1 MKVYWEGSPWVYPGV
16 WYVMFT
22 VVTSEGNNHSHF
34 HLVRSVEEAR
44 VAVEVLT
51 TFVDVV
57 KAEVSG

>member
-1 MKVYWEGSPWVYPGV
+1 MKVYWESQPWVYPGI

-22 VVTSEGNNHSHF
+22 VITPEGNNHSHF

-51 TFVDVV
+51 TFVVV
-57 KAEVSG
+57 INSEVD

>member
-1 MKVYWEGSPWVYPGV
+1 MKVYWEGSPWVHPGI

-22 VVTSEGNNHSHF
+22 VITAEGNNHSHF

-51 TFVDVV
+51 TFVAVI
-57 KAEVSG
+57 KTEVD

>member
-1 MKVYWEGSPWVYPGV
+1 MKVYWEGSPWVYPGI

-22 VVTSEGNNHSHF
+22 VITPEGNNHSHF

-51 TFVDVV
+51 TFVVV
-57 KAEVSG
+57 IKTEVGD